1 MKSYGPQFWSKRIFK
16 SLKHEITAT
25 SVPQHW
31 NDVLHN
37 SSRWETDSV
46 IKHVTDIEIS
56 CEKSK
61 LASLRNSPKKGL
73 YRIAFDYWFSYDDHD
88 PRVWCDILNFE
99 VDRKV
104 YFNNIFDCML
114 TKNKC
119 DLIWKIRHGA
129 IPTGRFLYGCKYS
142 DSPNCNYCGELD
154 DLTNI
159 VVTCSRLSGLFQ
171 LTQSL
176 IRKLTPTIDIIH
188 VWWYI
193 IGIPASAGLDVNVRR
208 LCSWNFAQAKIA
220 IVYSRFNKYKSS
232 GTQCVVTLFKAK
244 VISRVNVEY
253 QFARFQNT
261 VCNFVERWNTYNV
274 LGKVENDNIVF
285 KL

>member
-1 MKSYGPQFWSKRIFK
+1 MKSYEPQFRSKRIFE
-16 SLKHEITAT
+16 SLKHKITAT
-25 SVPQHW
+25 SLPQHW

-61 LASLRNSPKKGL
+61 LVSLRNPPKKGL
-73 YRIAFDYWFSYDDHD
+73 YRLAFDYS
-88 PRVWCDILNFE
+88 
-99 VDRKV
+99 
-104 YFNNIFDCML
+104 
-114 TKNKC
+114 
-119 DLIWKIRHGA
+119 
-129 IPTGRFLYGCKYS
+129 
-142 DSPNCNYCGELD
+142 
-154 DLTNI
+154 
-159 VVTCSRLSGLFQ
+159 FQ

-176 IRKLTPTIDIIH
+176 SRKLAPTIDEIP

-208 LCSWNFAQAKIA
+208 LCNWIFAQEKIA
-220 IVYSRFNKYKSS
+220 IVYSRFNKYRRS
-232 GTQCVVTLFKAK
+232 GTQCVVTLFRAK

-274 LGKVENDNIVF
+274 LGKVENDVVNS
-285 KL
+285 